1 MLDVKFLGDVSRLE
15 VALEGFEKP
24 IKVRVGESDGW
35 VKGAEVRAA
44 INPAR
49 VLVFPA

>member
-15 VALEGFEKP
+15 VALEGFERP
-24 IKVRVGESDGW
+24 IKVRAGESEGW
-35 VKGAEVRAA
+35 KSGAEVRAT